1 MWGAAPTPPG
11 HDAPHDVLG
20 PPDVGLSQSASESLG
35 QGNPLPRGGR
45 EASTILTGTATPGCF
60 CLTDWGGMY
69 LESELSVTNGTDF
82 PMGV

>member
-45 EASTILTGTATPGCF
+45 EASTILT
-60 CLTDWGGMY
+60 
-69 LESELSVTNGTDF
+69 
-82 PMGV
+82 